1 MAEWERVVD
10 GGLNERV
17 RVSSRTSQTK
27 IFLRR
32 EQGGAG
38 ARLEAAR
45 YLSIQLDVQTQVQ
58 MQTQMPISMQLIG
71 AGAGAGE
78 DPDCKEGKNFPSTSP
93 IIRQVRL
100 GRS

>member
-1 MAEWERVVD
+1 MSRRESACQAKIKMAEWERVVD
-10 GGLNERV
+10 EGLDERV
-17 RVSSRTSQTK
+17 RVLSRTSQTK

-58 MQTQMPISMQLIG
+58 I
-71 AGAGAGE
+71 
-78 DPDCKEGKNFPSTSP
+78 C
-93 IIRQVRL
+93 RR
-100 GRS
+100 RCRY